1 MSNKIFNSFLDH
13 EFIIEETKDD
23 KLPLTINVNEAR
35 SSDHQLVSLLAE
47 VVYEVSQNENISD
60 NSLYVKIKAHLN
72 KIL

>member
-1 MSNKIFNSFLDH
+1 MSNKIFSSFLDH
-13 EFIIEETKDD
+13 ELIIEETKDD
-23 KLPLTINVNEAR
+23 KLPLKINVNEAR
-35 SSDHQLVSLLAE
+35 SSDHKLVSLLAE

>member
-13 EFIIEETKDD
+13 ELIIEETKDD
-23 KLPLTINVNEAR
+23 KLPLKINVNEAR